1 MTKTQAYRSIH
12 FAFFAIL
19 FVLAFPLLIEISFA
33 DHVREG
39 EYNSRLGWALIL
51 MFLGLLTAK
60 SSLIKVLIV
69 PFIVGGSIDIGYA
82 ISFGGVFTTA
92 TLEAV
97 FNTDVAEALEYAS
110 SYASTTLA
118 LVLSVYWLGIIL
130 LMKNLHLNFSPS
142 KAKTTFLVLGLILS
156 LTASYRLTIMQK
168 YHDTIPGVL
177 GSLPSYYKGHISL
190 QQEIELR
197 EKLIKN
203 TDITANIHLEEKA
216 QSYIF
221 LIGESINRNHMS
233 VYGYHRETTPFLN
246 QLIENSIVY
255 KDVISSHAQT
265 TASLRV
271 ALTAASAEQGN
282 KYREAFSI
290 IDIANKAGYKTWWI
304 SNQQPMRATLASIA
318 EQADETQFISNDYQG
333 VENNRY
339 DGFLLPY
346 IEEALLDDSPHKVIF
361 VHMMGSHAQYSNR
374 YPEAFNYFN
383 DNTVSAYRDDLG
395 QGKIDSINEYD
406 NSVRYTDSLVK
417 QTVQL
422 LDNSKADI
430 TALTLLSDHGEEVYD
445 KINVKGHS
453 PDNVTANMLEV
464 PLITWLSEEF
474 IEQKLDVTNAMK
486 NNQNQA
492 FRLDNFF
499 HFAADLIGIQ
509 SPEIKHDRSLA
520 SNLYTSNEERK
531 VYKKSYEGSLRYR
544 DKGQNKH
551 ETKQLVSKE

>member
-1 MTKTQAYRSIH
+1 MTQTQGYRSIY

-19 FVLAFPLLIEISFA
+19 FVLAFPLLIEIFFA

-60 SSLIKVLIV
+60 SSLIKILTI
-69 PFIVGGSIDIGYA
+69 PFIIGGSIDIGYA

-118 LVLSVYWLGIIL
+118 LVLSIYWLGIIL
-130 LMKNLHLNFSPS
+130 LIKKLHLNFNPS
-142 KAKTTFLVLGLILS
+142 KTKTTFLVLGLILS

-177 GSLPSYYKGHISL
+177 GSLPSYYMGHISL

-197 EKLIKN
+197 EKLIEN
-203 TDITANIHLEEKA
+203 TNITANIHLEEKA
-216 QSYIF
+216 QNYIF

-246 QLIENSIVY
+246 QLVENSIVY

-282 KYREAFSI
+282 EYREALSI

-318 EQADETQFISNDYQG
+318 KQADETQFISNDYQG

-383 DNTVSAYRDDLG
+383 DNAVNAYRDNLG
-395 QGKIDSINEYD
+395 QGKIDSINQYD
-406 NSVRYTDSLVK
+406 NSVRYTDSLVG
-417 QTVQL
+417 QTVKL
-422 LDNSKADI
+422 LDNSKAELK
-430 TALTLLSDHGEEVYD
+430 ALTLLSDHGEEVYD

-453 PDNVTANMLEV
+453 PDNVTANMLEI
-464 PLITWLSEEF
+464 PLITWLSAEF
-474 IEQKLDVTNAMK
+474 IEQKRDVTNAMK

-509 SPEIKHDRSLA
+509 SPKIKLDRSLA
-520 SNLYTSNEERK
+520 SSQYTSNEERK
-531 VYKKSYEGSLRYR
+531 VYNKSYEGSLRYR
-544 DKGQNKH
+544 DKDRNKI